1 MSEEN
6 SSTETPVQADS
17 TQESAAKQNQ
27 ELPRDNEIEVSG
39 ILEILENKTGQLIDP
54 SRNGK
59 TKPDDPFVP
68 RELIKRFK
76 LKKGSFIEA
85 KALHNDRLP
94 NPKVRFIEKVD
105 GALLEERKGR

>member
-1 MSEEN
+1 MSEKN
-6 SSTETPVQADS
+6 SSTETPVQTDS

-76 LKKGSFIEA
+76 LKQGSLIEA
-85 KALHNDRLP
+85 KALHNDRFP

>member
-6 SSTETPVQADS
+6 SSTETPVQTDS

-54 SRNGK
+54 PETVRQSQTTPSSRVN
-59 TKPDDPFVP
+59 
-68 RELIKRFK
+68 
-76 LKKGSFIEA
+76 
-85 KALHNDRLP
+85 
-94 NPKVRFIEKVD
+94 
-105 GALLEERKGR
+105 

>member
-6 SSTETPVQADS
+6 SSTEPPLQAET
-17 TQESAAKQNQ
+17 TQKSVAKPNQ
-27 ELPRDNEIEVSG
+27 EISRDNEIEVSG

-76 LKKGSFIEA
+76 LNQGSFIEA
-85 KALHNDRLP
+85 
-94 NPKVRFIEKVD
+94 
-105 GALLEERKGR
+105 